1 MIRSSTKTLISALN
15 ILADEIQ
22 SGDGV
27 ANAAILEAAER
38 LEQLRNCSLV
48 IVGLHGSGD
57 LQRLPPFDSLCVN
70 KLLELCE

>member
-1 MIRSSTKTLISALN
+1 MRSSTKTLIAALN

-27 ANAAILEAAER
+27 ANATIREAAER
-38 LEQLRNCSLV
+38 LEQLRNCSLA

-57 LQRLPPFDSLCVN
+57 LQRHPPFDSACVN
-70 KLLELCE
+70 QLLELCK